1 MAGKALI
8 VLDVVATEQEAEV
21 ICGLLRSAG
30 IECLTRQTN
39 VGAGASDGLTV
50 TGPYEVVVRAQ
61 DLEAAREVLRS
72 SAPEQ
77 PSE

>member
-1 MAGKALI
+1 MAGDVLK

-39 VGAGASDGLTV
+39 LGAGASDGMTV
-50 TGPYEVVVRAQ
+50 TGPYEVVVRAE
-61 DLEAAREVLRS
+61 DLEAAREVVRG
-72 SAPEQ
+72 E
-77 PSE
+77 